1 MSFMANHSFLNVWLK
16 EMPEEKILERLGA
29 FLATVPLSARRPG
42 FTYLTIRA
50 VDASETAVFEQD
62 LRATP
67 LDATGIV
74 ELAGEQLHGDSSYE
88 IACHWDLGVFDAATG
103 KSAAE
108 PQPLLIVC
116 RGEEYDGGFW
126 REAGHFEVNLG
137 FDDLFTGHGLLGSRP
152 DGKPAVQSVEEL
164 RFREAMAWPENL
176 EKYQKQTRENI
187 RKLQDWVRRMDVSL
201 PVDKTRLW
209 SEGED
214 NFEARLDE
222 IVAAR

>member
-1 MSFMANHSFLNVWLK
+1 MANHSFLNVWLK
-16 EMPEEKILERLGA
+16 EMPEEKILECLGA
-29 FLATVPLSARRPG
+29 FLGTVPLSAKRPG

-67 LDATGIV
+67 LDAAGIV
-74 ELAGEQLHGDSSYE
+74 ELASEQLHGDSSYE
-88 IACHWDLGVFDAATG
+88 VACDWDLGVFDAGTG
-103 KSAAE
+103 KSAVE
-108 PQPLLIVC
+108 PQPLLIAC
-116 RGEEYDGGFW
+116 RGEEYDAGFW

-137 FDDLFTGHGLLGSRP
+137 FDDLFTGHGLLGMRP
-152 DGKPAVQSVEEL
+152 EPKPAAQSAEQL

-187 RKLQDWVRRMDVSL
+187 RKLQDWVRRIEASMAVE
-201 PVDKTRLW
+201 KTRLW
-209 SEGED
+209 SEGEE

>member
-1 MSFMANHSFLNVWLK
+1 MTNHSFLNVWLK
-16 EMPEEKILERLGA
+16 EMPEEKLLECLGA
-29 FLATVPLSARRPG
+29 FLGTAPLSAKRPG
-42 FTYLTIRA
+42 FTYLMIRA
-50 VDASETAVFEQD
+50 VDASETAVVEQD

-74 ELAGEQLHGDSSYE
+74 ALASEQLHGDSSYE
-88 IACHWDLGVFDAATG
+88 VACHWDLGVFDAGTG
-103 KSAAE
+103 KSASE

-137 FDDLFTGHGLLGSRP
+137 PDDLFTGHGLLGVRP
-152 DGKPAVQSVEEL
+152 DPKPAAQSAEEL

-187 RKLQDWVRRMDVSL
+187 RKLQDWVRRIEASM
-201 PVDKTRLW
+201 PVEKTRLW
-209 SEGED
+209 SEDEE